1 MADVDEGTNSDYIV
15 MTPTKKG
22 EATHIKIE
30 RRRRLAFDDSDVAHV
45 AGGQHKGLV
54 INKQTADEENDLG
67 KPQLQLSFT
76 CFLIDQKTGEH
87 IVEMRKL
94 KFWYV
99 EGTEYLDQVTRA
111 YDFFKELIK
120 PDDLPRDYVGFIKK
134 CMKQMQGSQY
144 KQIKKVD
151 LSMQQL
157 NKDNAPLSPEY
168 IIEPTLEEKLEATI
182 NVEEAVSKNEEEEIT
197 PAVII
202 EEELE
207 DKVEPAI
214 ILEREEKITP
224 AVIIVEE
231 ETISAVEMENEEKIT
246 PVIIEKDKNITTFDN
261 YVEEERIASVQMERE
276 ELIAPVV
283 VMAKETVKP
292 VDNIVEE
299 EKVATIQMEREERIA
314 PVVFVE
320 KEKTI
325 QTIDTYEE
333 KKETEI
339 SPVVTLER
347 EQIIAPAVV
356 IEEKKEIEVTPVID
370 KDQTVTTVDFMEE
383 KREEM
388 IAPVVIQER
397 EENVAPVVVIEQ
409 EKKVPPIDY
418 MEDRKK
424 ELIAPFLIRERKEEV
439 APVVVIDKEQ
449 KATTVDYMEDQREDM
464 IAPIVIHEKQEKITP
479 VVVVEKE
486 KTVRA
491 VDIFEDH
498 REEIITPVVIH
509 EREERVSPLVA
520 VEKEK
525 AIDRFEERREEM
537 VAPIVVRVREQMI
550 SHLLFPEKEETL
562 KTVDN
567 VVEEEKITS
576 TYMEKEEKITPV
588 VVVEKETTVKS
599 LDDYEEEEKL
609 ESISSFE
616 EDALLPVD
624 DFEEIVMPPLDHFGL
639 TADGL
644 QKVDNRPPEEI
655 INEKLLHILESAY
668 PNILAVEDLI
678 RITAADEVMVREQL
692 KELHA
697 RNLVTEMEQGGFMR
711 HVLDE
716 KSEVQLVK
724 QMPTIATNQQPTIA
738 IITAMYYEK
747 LAVDAMMENKT
758 TYMKYKTEG
767 ESNVYTIGFIGEH
780 KVVSTKLPAIGHAMF
795 AQISSGN
802 TTTRLL
808 GTFQN
813 IEYVF
818 IVGVAGGVP
827 YYTDY
832 YKHVRLG
839 DIVISKGGRNNN
851 IYYYCQKILKNKEG
865 DLQYVHKTFAS
876 KDTTL
881 QQVAQQIAE
890 TAELNPDSA
899 PWEQYI
905 EEGQALLQGQEA
917 DFVRPLPSTDRLY
930 MNIGDDNIIEV
941 EHPQPPQSDGDIKV
955 HVEKPR
961 IHFGVLGSGRPVVK
975 TDATRL
981 DFASKYNI
989 KAFDT
994 EFDQVLESI
1003 EGNRKDCFMFIRG
1016 ISDYTDGSKNKEWQ
1030 PYAALAAASYMKTII
1045 KALSNPLVDDM

>member
-1 MADVDEGTNSDYIV
+1 MADVDEDIV

-168 IIEPTLEEKLEATI
+168 IIEPTL
-182 NVEEAVSKNEEEEIT
+182 
-197 PAVII
+197 
-202 EEELE
+202 
-207 DKVEPAI
+207 
-214 ILEREEKITP
+214 
-224 AVIIVEE
+224 
-231 ETISAVEMENEEKIT
+231 
-246 PVIIEKDKNITTFDN
+246 
-261 YVEEERIASVQMERE
+261 
-276 ELIAPVV
+276 
-283 VMAKETVKP
+283 
-292 VDNIVEE
+292 
-299 EKVATIQMEREERIA
+299 
-314 PVVFVE
+314 
-320 KEKTI
+320 
-325 QTIDTYEE
+325 
-333 KKETEI
+333 
-339 SPVVTLER
+339 
-347 EQIIAPAVV
+347 
-356 IEEKKEIEVTPVID
+356 
-370 KDQTVTTVDFMEE
+370 
-383 KREEM
+383 
-388 IAPVVIQER
+388 
-397 EENVAPVVVIEQ
+397 
-409 EKKVPPIDY
+409 
-418 MEDRKK
+418 
-424 ELIAPFLIRERKEEV
+424 
-439 APVVVIDKEQ
+439 
-449 KATTVDYMEDQREDM
+449 
-464 IAPIVIHEKQEKITP
+464 
-479 VVVVEKE
+479 
-486 KTVRA
+486 
-491 VDIFEDH
+491 
-498 REEIITPVVIH
+498 
-509 EREERVSPLVA
+509 
-520 VEKEK
+520 
-525 AIDRFEERREEM
+525 
-537 VAPIVVRVREQMI
+537 
-550 SHLLFPEKEETL
+550 
-562 KTVDN
+562 
-567 VVEEEKITS
+567 
-576 TYMEKEEKITPV
+576 
-588 VVVEKETTVKS
+588 
-599 LDDYEEEEKL
+599 
-609 ESISSFE
+609 
-616 EDALLPVD
+616 
-624 DFEEIVMPPLDHFGL
+624 
-639 TADGL
+639 GL

>member
-157 NKDNAPLSPEY
+157 NKDNAPLSP
-168 IIEPTLEEKLEATI
+168 
-182 NVEEAVSKNEEEEIT
+182 
-197 PAVII
+197 
-202 EEELE
+202 
-207 DKVEPAI
+207 
-214 ILEREEKITP
+214 
-224 AVIIVEE
+224 
-231 ETISAVEMENEEKIT
+231 
-246 PVIIEKDKNITTFDN
+246 
-261 YVEEERIASVQMERE
+261 
-276 ELIAPVV
+276 
-283 VMAKETVKP
+283 
-292 VDNIVEE
+292 
-299 EKVATIQMEREERIA
+299 
-314 PVVFVE
+314 
-320 KEKTI
+320 
-325 QTIDTYEE
+325 
-333 KKETEI
+333 
-339 SPVVTLER
+339 
-347 EQIIAPAVV
+347 
-356 IEEKKEIEVTPVID
+356 
-370 KDQTVTTVDFMEE
+370 
-383 KREEM
+383 
-388 IAPVVIQER
+388 
-397 EENVAPVVVIEQ
+397 
-409 EKKVPPIDY
+409 
-418 MEDRKK
+418 
-424 ELIAPFLIRERKEEV
+424 
-439 APVVVIDKEQ
+439 
-449 KATTVDYMEDQREDM
+449 
-464 IAPIVIHEKQEKITP
+464 
-479 VVVVEKE
+479 
-486 KTVRA
+486 
-491 VDIFEDH
+491 
-498 REEIITPVVIH
+498 
-509 EREERVSPLVA
+509 
-520 VEKEK
+520 
-525 AIDRFEERREEM
+525 
-537 VAPIVVRVREQMI
+537 
-550 SHLLFPEKEETL
+550 
-562 KTVDN
+562 
-567 VVEEEKITS
+567 
-576 TYMEKEEKITPV
+576 
-588 VVVEKETTVKS
+588 
-599 LDDYEEEEKL
+599 
-609 ESISSFE
+609 
-616 EDALLPVD
+616 
-624 DFEEIVMPPLDHFGL
+624 GL

>member
-1 MADVDEGTNSDYIV
+1 MADVDEDIV

-157 NKDNAPLSPEY
+157 NKDNAPLSPEF
-168 IIEPTLEEKLEATI
+168 IIEPTVEEKLEATI
-182 NVEEAVSKNEEEEIT
+182 NVEEEEIT
-197 PAVII
+197 PAVIT

-224 AVIIVEE
+224 AVTIVEE
-231 ETISAVEMENEEKIT
+231 ETISAVEM
-246 PVIIEKDKNITTFDN
+246 
-261 YVEEERIASVQMERE
+261 VEEERIASVQMERE
-276 ELIAPVV
+276 EMIAPAV
-283 VMAKETVKP
+283 VMAKEDTVKT
-292 VDNIVEE
+292 VDDVVEE
-299 EKVATIQMEREERIA
+299 EKVAEIQMEREECIV

-325 QTIDTYEE
+325 QTIDNYEE

-339 SPVVTLER
+339 SPVVTLE
-347 EQIIAPAVV
+347 
-356 IEEKKEIEVTPVID
+356 EKKEVEVTPVID

-388 IAPVVIQER
+388 IAPVVIQEK
-397 EENVAPVVVIEQ
+397 EENVAPVVVLEQ
-409 EKKVPPIDY
+409 EKKVPLIDY
-418 MEDRKK
+418 MEDKK
-424 ELIAPFLIRERKEEV
+424 EELIAPFVIRERKEEV
-439 APVVVIDKEQ
+439 APVVVIDKEK

-464 IAPIVIHEKQEKITP
+464 IAPVVIQEKQEKITP
-479 VVVVEKE
+479 VVVEKE

-537 VAPIVVRVREQMI
+537 VAPIVIRVREQTI
-550 SHLLFPEKEETL
+550 SHLLLPEKEETL

-567 VVEEEKITS
+567 IVEEENITS
-576 TYMEKEEKITPV
+576 TYI
-588 VVVEKETTVKS
+588 EKETTVKS
-599 LDDYEEEEKL
+599 FDDYEEEEKL
-609 ESISSFE
+609 ESITS
-616 EDALLPVD
+616 
-624 DFEEIVMPPLDHFGL
+624 FEEIVMPPLDHFGL

-655 INEKLLHILESAY
+655 VNEKLLHILESAY

-1030 PYAALAAASYMKTII
+1030 PYAALAAAAYMKTII